1 MWCNGFIW
9 LVRLW
14 PKKCLCWPKSAASQ
28 RSKYTNIGMLS
39 YDISNLKILMSKDS
53 RGCKQSI
60 LKKWLTEALK
70 KNAFRWPCSFPED
83 LGFSRTGIYIARKVE
98 VPQCLVVPVK
108 RKTNDLRIPPK
119 TSAKKAFD
127 YPSIGVMLHDPWRM
141 PEKTDPWYWY
151 LVILFP
157 SATSWD
163 VHNSCWDRLNSI
175 KPGPGRLQFLRWA
188 SMRFL
193 GPFVRFEDTHR
204 TPRNRG
210 HNGLAP
216 TSSQPIGWSPPKTVV
231 LNRES
236 KFHLGLENPYWL
248 EDSLW

>member
-1 MWCNGFIW
+1 MWCNGVIW

-39 YDISNLKILMSKDS
+39 YDNQISKSQCQKIQEVAS
-53 RGCKQSI
+53 RAFSRNDGQRPQ
-60 LKKWLTEALK
+60 K
-70 KNAFRWPCSFPED
+70 KNDFRWPCAFPED
-83 LGFSRTGIYIARKVE
+83 LGFSSTGIYIARKVE
-98 VPQCLVVPVK
+98 VPQCLVVPVI
-108 RKTNDLRIPPK
+108 RKTNDRRIPPK

-163 VHNSCWDRLNSI
+163 VQILVEIDWT
-175 KPGPGRLQFLRWA
+175 A
-188 SMRFL
+188 
-193 GPFVRFEDTHR
+193 
-204 TPRNRG
+204 
-210 HNGLAP
+210 
-216 TSSQPIGWSPPKTVV
+216 
-231 LNRES
+231 
-236 KFHLGLENPYWL
+236 
-248 EDSLW
+248 